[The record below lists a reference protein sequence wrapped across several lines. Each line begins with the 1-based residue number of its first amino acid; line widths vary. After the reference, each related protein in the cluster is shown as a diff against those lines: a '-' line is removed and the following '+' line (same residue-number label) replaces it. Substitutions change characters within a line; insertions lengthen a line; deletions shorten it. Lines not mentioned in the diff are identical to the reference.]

1 MTAAIQSLD
10 RTRLVDFSQLSHREY
25 SAEKGVAALLLM
37 PSNLEIT
44 QAGDRLREESVSPTE
59 TVLDLA
65 PPVVDAPARLD
76 ETGVELKRGAF
87 LNTIAMLASNFRGI
101 FTFLVAR
108 LLGPA
113 ALGIFSVA
121 WSTTDII
128 SKIGV
133 LGLDNAITT
142 FMARSEA
149 VGNRAQSRALFRF
162 AVVLG
167 VAQSIVTAAV
177 VIVALRFF
185 NNRLHVQS
193 QMVSA
198 LALVLCAMPGL
209 ALYRISTAVSRG
221 MKVMQ
226 HDIYSR
232 GMTEPIATTLA
243 FLLALAVGFKESSPE
258 VAAIV
263 GTAASGLIALTLAST
278 LFRHVPAHTDDVSPL
293 GEARSLIAYA
303 STISVYQLINAFI
316 SRLDLLMLGYFV
328 GRAPGVTLATVGVY
342 SAVIGTANGL
352 RKVNQA
358 FNPIF
363 APVVAGMTATGN
375 HHIAAATYARLAQW
389 MLWILLP
396 LVAVM
401 SRAGSRILLIYGP
414 AFWQGGVWLGIVA
427 LASAIN
433 AFVALGETVIMVQR
447 PHLNLLHSSITCAV
461 AAGGLLWS
469 IPRFGVMGAAVGIL
483 LPYIVQGILRYTT
496 LRWVFHWKDS
506 WSDIRPPLIAAGI
519 AIVPALVCRMFMSG
533 IAGQVTSAAAFLVVF
548 GVQWLRHHIHRKDG
562 PDRKSTRLN

>member
-1 MTAAIQSLD
+1 MT
-10 RTRLVDFSQLSHREY
+10 RNV
-25 SAEKGVAALLLM
+25 
-37 PSNLEIT
+37 EIA
-44 QAGDRLREESVSPTE
+44 QACDRLREESERT
-59 TVLDLA
+59 TGGVLDV
-65 PPVVDAPARLD
+65 PPPAEDAPARVD

-87 LNTIAMLASNFRGI
+87 LNTVAMLASNFRGI

-108 LLGPA
+108 MLGPA

-142 FMARSEA
+142 FIARSEA
-149 VGNRAQSRALFRF
+149 VGNRARSRALFRV

-167 VAQSIVTAAV
+167 VAQSVVTAAI
-177 VIVALRFF
+177 VIAALRFF
-185 NNRLHVQS
+185 NNRLHVQP

-243 FLLALAVGFKESSPE
+243 FLLALAVGFKEASPE

-263 GTAASGLIALTLAST
+263 GTAASGLIALALAST
-278 LFRHVPAHTDDVSPL
+278 LFRHIPAHTDDVSPL

-303 STISVYQLINAFI
+303 APISIYQLINAFI
-316 SRLDLLMLGYFV
+316 ARLDLLMLGYFV
-328 GRAPGVTLATVGVY
+328 GRAPGVTLATVGVD

-363 APVVAGMTATGN
+363 APVVAGMTAMGD
-375 HHIAAATYARLAQW
+375 HEIAAATYARLAPW

-396 LVAVM
+396 LVAVL
-401 SRAGSRILLIYGP
+401 SLAGSTILLIYGP
-414 AFWQGGVWLGIVA
+414 AFWQGGQWLGIVA
-427 LASAIN
+427 LASATN
-433 AFVALGETVIMVQR
+433 AFVSLGETVIMVQR
-447 PHLNLLHSSITCAV
+447 PRLNLLHSSITCSV
-461 AAGGLLWS
+461 AAGSLLWL
-469 IPRFGVMGAAVGIL
+469 IPRFGAMGAAFGIL
-483 LPYIVQGILRYTT
+483 LPYVVQGILRYAT
-496 LRWVFHWKDS
+496 LRWVFGWKDS
-506 WSDIRPPLIAAGI
+506 WSDIRPPLVAAGI
-519 AIVPALVCRMFMSG
+519 ALGPALICRAFVGG
-533 IAGQVTSAAAFLVVF
+533 IAGQVTSASVFLIVF
-548 GVQWLRHHIHRKDG
+548 GVQWWQHHIHRKDEH
-562 PDRKSTRLN
+562 P

>member
-1 MTAAIQSLD
+1 MT
-10 RTRLVDFSQLSHREY
+10 
-25 SAEKGVAALLLM
+25 
-37 PSNLEIT
+37 SNIEIA
-44 QAGDRLREESVSPTE
+44 QACDRLREKSVSPTE
-59 TVLDLA
+59 VALNIA
-65 PPVVDAPARLD
+65 PPAVDAPARVD

-87 LNTIAMLASNFRGI
+87 VNTIAMLASNFRGI

-108 LLGPA
+108 MLGPA

-142 FMARSEA
+142 FIARSEA
-149 VGNRAQSRALFRF
+149 LGDHARSRALFRL
-162 AVVLG
+162 AVVLAVVQS
-167 VAQSIVTAAV
+167 VATAAI

-185 NNRLHVQS
+185 NNRFRLQP

-198 LALVLCAMPGL
+198 LAVLLCAMPGV

-232 GMTEPIATTLA
+232 GITEPIVTTLA
-243 FLLALAVGFKESSPE
+243 FLLALAIGFKEFSPE

-263 GTAASGLIALTLAST
+263 GTAASGIIALALASS
-278 LFRHVPAHTDDVSPL
+278 LFRNIPARNDVVSHR
-293 GEARSLIAYA
+293 GEAWRLVAYA
-303 STISVYQLINAFI
+303 APISIYQLINAFI
-316 SRLDLLMLGYFV
+316 ARLDLIMLGYFV
-328 GRAPGVTLATVGVY
+328 GHAPGVTLATVGVY
-342 SAVIGTANGL
+342 GAVVDTANGL

-363 APVVAGMTATGN
+363 APVVAGMTATGD
-375 HHIAAATYARLAQW
+375 HERAAATYARLAQW

-401 SRAGSRILLIYGP
+401 SLAGGTILLIFGP
-414 AFWQGGVWLGIVA
+414 AFRQGGVWLGIVA

-447 PHLNLLHSSITCAV
+447 PRLNLLHSSITCAV
-461 AAGGLLWS
+461 AAGGLLWL
-469 IPRFGVMGAAVGIL
+469 IPRFGVMGASFGIL
-483 LPYIVQGILRYTT
+483 LPYIVQGILRYAT

-506 WSDIRPPLIAAGI
+506 WSDIRPPLIAAVI
-519 AIVPALVCRMFMSG
+519 ALVPALVCRTLLDG
-533 IAGQVTSAAAFLVVF
+533 IVGQVTSAAAFLAVF
-548 GVQWLRHHIHRKDG
+548 GVQWWRHHTHAKHQR
-562 PDRKSTRLN
+562 T

>member
-1 MTAAIQSLD
+1 MMSNI
-10 RTRLVDFSQLSHREY
+10 EI
-25 SAEKGVAALLLM
+25 AEA
-37 PSNLEIT
+37 P
-44 QAGDRLREESVSPTE
+44 DRLRDQLVRTREAT
-59 TVLDLA
+59 LDV
-65 PPVVDAPARLD
+65 PPPAVDAPARVD
-76 ETGVELKRGAF
+76 ETGVQLKRGAF

-142 FMARSEA
+142 FIARSEA
-149 VGNRAQSRALFRF
+149 VGDRARSRSLFHV

-167 VAQSIVTAAV
+167 VVQSVLTAV
-177 VIVALRFF
+177 IVIVALRFL
-185 NNRLHVQS
+185 NGRLHVQP

-232 GMTEPIATTLA
+232 GMAEPITTTLA

-263 GTAASGLIALTLAST
+263 GTAASGLIALALAST
-278 LFRHVPAHTDDVSPL
+278 LFRHMPAHTEVVSPI
-293 GEARSLIAYA
+293 GEARSLLRYA
-303 STISVYQLINAFI
+303 APISIYQLINAFI
-316 SRLDLLMLGYFV
+316 ARLDLIMLGYFV
-328 GRAPGVTLATVGVY
+328 GRAPGVTLATVGIY

-363 APVVAGMTATGN
+363 APVVAGMTATGD
-375 HHIAAATYARLAQW
+375 HEIAAATYARLAQW

-396 LVAVM
+396 LVAVL
-401 SRAGSRILLIYGP
+401 SLAGGTILLIYGP
-414 AFWQGGVWLGIVA
+414 AFRQGGVWL
-427 LASAIN
+427 S
-433 AFVALGETVIMVQR
+433 
-447 PHLNLLHSSITCAV
+447 
-461 AAGGLLWS
+461 
-469 IPRFGVMGAAVGIL
+469 
-483 LPYIVQGILRYTT
+483 
-496 LRWVFHWKDS
+496 
-506 WSDIRPPLIAAGI
+506 
-519 AIVPALVCRMFMSG
+519 
-533 IAGQVTSAAAFLVVF
+533 
-548 GVQWLRHHIHRKDG
+548 
-562 PDRKSTRLN
+562 

>member
-1 MTAAIQSLD
+1 MS
-10 RTRLVDFSQLSHREY
+10 
-25 SAEKGVAALLLM
+25 
-37 PSNLEIT
+37 SNLEIAQT
-44 QAGDRLREESVSPTE
+44 RDRLREESVSPAE
-59 TVLDLA
+59 GMLDVA
-65 PPVVDAPARLD
+65 PPAVDAPARVD
-76 ETGVELKRGAF
+76 RTGVELKRGAY

-121 WSTTDII
+121 WSTTDIM

-142 FMARSEA
+142 FIARSEA
-149 VGNRAQSRALFRF
+149 VGDRARSRTLFRM

-167 VAQSIVTAAV
+167 IAQSIITAGI
-177 VIVALRFF
+177 VIVGLRFF
-185 NNRLHVQS
+185 NNRLHIQP

-209 ALYRISTAVSRG
+209 ALYRISTAISRG

-263 GTAASGLIALTLAST
+263 GTAASGLIALALAST
-278 LFRHVPAHTDDVSPL
+278 LFRHVPPQKEVVSSL
-293 GEARSLIAYA
+293 GEARSLLGYA
-303 STISVYQLINAFI
+303 APISIYQLINAFI
-316 SRLDLLMLGYFV
+316 ARLDLIMLGYFV
-328 GRAPGVTLATVGVY
+328 GRAPGVTLSTVGVY
-342 SAVIGTANGL
+342 SAVIGTADGL

-363 APVVAGMTATGN
+363 APVVAGMTATGD
-375 HHIAAATYARLAQW
+375 HDVAAATYARLAQW

-401 SRAGSRILLIYGP
+401 SLAGGTILLIYGP
-414 AFWQGGVWLGIVA
+414 AFQQGSVWLGIVA

-447 PHLNLLHSSITCAV
+447 PRLNLLHSSITCTV
-461 AAGGLLWS
+461 AGAGLLFL
-469 IPRFGVMGAAVGIL
+469 IPRFGVMGAAFGIL
-483 LPYIVQGILRYTT
+483 LPYLVQGTLRYVT

-506 WSDIRPPLIAAGI
+506 WSDIRPPLVAAGI
-519 AIVPALVCRMFMSG
+519 ALVPAIVCRIFLG
-533 IAGQVTSAAAFLVVF
+533 CIVGQVAIAAVFLTVF
-548 GVQWLRHHIHRKDG
+548 GVQWWRHHTH
-562 PDRKSTRLN
+562 

>member
-1 MTAAIQSLD
+1 MTDKIA
-10 RTRLVDFSQLSHREY
+10 T
-25 SAEKGVAALLLM
+25 G
-37 PSNLEIT
+37 
-44 QAGDRLREESVSPTE
+44 QASDRLGKKSVSPRE
-59 TVLDLA
+59 VALDVA
-65 PPVVDAPARLD
+65 PPVVDAPARVD
-76 ETGVELKRGAF
+76 QTGVELKRGAF

-101 FTFLVAR
+101 FSFLVAR

-142 FMARSEA
+142 FIARSEA
-149 VGNRAQSRALFRF
+149 VGNRARSRALFRI

-167 VAQSIVTAAV
+167 VAQSVVTAAI
-177 VIVALRFF
+177 VIMALRFF
-185 NNRLHVQS
+185 NNRLHVQP
-193 QMVSA
+193 QVVSA

-232 GMTEPIATTLA
+232 GMTEPIVTTLA
-243 FLLALAVGFKESSPE
+243 FLLAVAVGFKESSPE

-263 GTAASGLIALTLAST
+263 GTAASGVVALVLAST
-278 LFRHVPAHTDDVSPL
+278 LFRHVPAQAHVVSL
-293 GEARSLIAYA
+293 FREARRLVGYA
-303 STISVYQLINAFI
+303 APISIYQLINAFI

-363 APVVAGMTATGN
+363 APVVAGMTATGD
-375 HHIAAATYARLAQW
+375 HEIAAATYARLAQW

-396 LVAVM
+396 LVGVL
-401 SRAGSRILLIYGP
+401 SLAGSTILLIYGP
-414 AFWQGGVWLGIVA
+414 AFWQGGQWLGIVA
-427 LASAIN
+427 LASATN
-433 AFVALGETVIMVQR
+433 AFVSLGETVIMVQR
-447 PHLNLLHSSITCAV
+447 PHLNLLHSVDHLRGRICRVILVDSTLWTVGRCSRYSPAV
-461 AAGGLLWS
+461 CRSRNSAL
-469 IPRFGVMGAAVGIL
+469 RHAAVGISL
-483 LPYIVQGILRYTT
+483 ERFLERHSPAADCRRHRDCSRSDLSRISKWRCRTSNERRHFPGDLRGSMVAASYPSQGRSCLARSKDVPGVFEKCNRFVVVVLTAVRHIVQ
-496 LRWVFHWKDS
+496 
-506 WSDIRPPLIAAGI
+506 
-519 AIVPALVCRMFMSG
+519 
-533 IAGQVTSAAAFLVVF
+533 
-548 GVQWLRHHIHRKDG
+548 
-562 PDRKSTRLN
+562 

>member
-1 MTAAIQSLD
+1 MTPNI
-10 RTRLVDFSQLSHREY
+10 
-25 SAEKGVAALLLM
+25 
-37 PSNLEIT
+37 EIT
-44 QAGDRLREESVSPTE
+44 QAPDRLREQSASSREAM
-59 TVLDLA
+59 LDV
-65 PPVVDAPARLD
+65 PPPAADAPARVD

-108 LLGPA
+108 ILGPA
-113 ALGIFSVA
+113 ALGVFSVA

-133 LGLDNAITT
+133 LGLDNAITA
-142 FMARSEA
+142 FIARSEA
-149 VGNRAQSRALFRF
+149 VGDRARSRSLFRI

-167 VAQSIVTAAV
+167 VAQSMVTAAI

-185 NNRLHVQS
+185 NNRLHVQP

-232 GMTEPIATTLA
+232 GMTEPIATTFA
-243 FLLALAVGFKESSPE
+243 FLLAVAVGFKESSPE
-258 VAAIV
+258 VAAII
-263 GTAASGLIALTLAST
+263 GTAASGLIALRLAST
-278 LFRHVPAHTDDVSPL
+278 LFRNLPVQRTAVSPV
-293 GEARSLIAYA
+293 GEARSLLAYSA
-303 STISVYQLINAFI
+303 PISIYQLINAFI
-316 SRLDLLMLGYFV
+316 ARLDLIMLGYFV
-328 GRAPGVTLATVGVY
+328 GRAPGVTLSTVGIY

-363 APVVAGMTATGN
+363 APVVAGMTATGD
-375 HHIAAATYARLAQW
+375 HETAAATYARLAQW

-396 LVAVM
+396 LVAVL
-401 SRAGSRILLIYGP
+401 SLAGSTILLIYGP
-414 AFWQGGVWLGIVA
+414 AFRQGGVWLGIVA

-447 PHLNLLHSSITCAV
+447 PHLNLLHSSITCTV
-461 AAGGLLWS
+461 AAAGLLWL
-469 IPRFGVMGAAVGIL
+469 IPRFGVMGAAFGIL
-483 LPYIVQGILRYTT
+483 LPYLVQGILRYAT

-506 WSDIRPPLIAAGI
+506 WSDIRPPLVAAGI
-519 AIVPALVCRMFMSG
+519 ALVPAIVCRVSLDG
-533 IAGQVTSAAAFLVVF
+533 IVGQVTSAAAFLAVF
-548 GVQWLRHHIHRKDG
+548 GVQWWRHHVHRKDE
-562 PDRKSTRLN
+562 RA

>member
-1 MTAAIQSLD
+1 MRYNIEIAQACDRRRNGSVITTEGTLD
-10 RTRLVDFSQLSHREY
+10 
-25 SAEKGVAALLLM
+25 
-37 PSNLEIT
+37 I
-44 QAGDRLREESVSPTE
+44 
-59 TVLDLA
+59 
-65 PPVVDAPARLD
+65 PPPAMDAPARVD

-142 FMARSEA
+142 FIARSEA
-149 VGNRAQSRALFRF
+149 VGDRARSRALFRV

-167 VAQSIVTAAV
+167 IAQSIVTAVV
-177 VIVALRFF
+177 VILGLRFF

-209 ALYRISTAVSRG
+209 ALYRISTAISRG

-258 VAAIV
+258 VAAIL
-263 GTAASGLIALTLAST
+263 GTAISGITALVLASS
-278 LFRHVPAHTDDVSPL
+278 LFRHEPTRAGLVSPVV
-293 GEARSLIAYA
+293 EAKSLIAYA
-303 STISVYQLINAFI
+303 APISVYQLINAFI
-316 SRLDLLMLGYFV
+316 ARLDLILLGYFV

-363 APVVAGMTATGN
+363 APVVAGMTATGD
-375 HHIAAATYARLAQW
+375 HHIASATYARLAQW

-396 LVAVM
+396 LVAVL
-401 SRAGSRILLIYGP
+401 SLAGSTILLIYGP
-414 AFWQGGVWLGIVA
+414 AFWQGGLWLGIVA
-427 LASAIN
+427 LASATN
-433 AFVALGETVIMVQR
+433 AFVSLGETVIMVQR
-447 PHLNLLHSSITCAV
+447 PHLNLLHSSITCVV
-461 AAGGLLWS
+461 AFAGLLWL
-469 IPRFGVMGAAVGIL
+469 IPRFGPLGAAVGIL
-483 LPYIVQGILRYTT
+483 LPYIVQGILRYAT

-506 WSDIRPPLIAAGI
+506 WRDISSPLIAAGI
-519 AIVPALVCRMFMSG
+519 AIIPALICRGFLSG
-533 IAGQVTSAAAFLVVF
+533 AVGQVTSAAVFLAVF
-548 GVQWLRHHIHRKDG
+548 GVQWWRHHSHRKDER
-562 PDRKSTRLN
+562 P

>member
-1 MTAAIQSLD
+1 MYN
-10 RTRLVDFSQLSHREY
+10 V
-25 SAEKGVAALLLM
+25 
-37 PSNLEIT
+37 EIA
-44 QAGDRLREESVSPTE
+44 QGNDRLRKESASAME
-59 TVLDLA
+59 AALDVGPL
-65 PPVVDAPARLD
+65 VVDAPARVD

-142 FMARSEA
+142 FIARSEA
-149 VGNRAQSRALFRF
+149 VGNRARSRALFRV

-167 VAQSIVTAAV
+167 VVQSVVTAAI

-185 NNRLHVQS
+185 NNRLHLQP

-232 GMTEPIATTLA
+232 GMTEPIVTTLA
-243 FLLALAVGFKESSPE
+243 FLLAVAVGFNESSPE

-263 GTAASGLIALTLAST
+263 GTVASGLVALALAST
-278 LFRHVPAHTDDVSPL
+278 LFRHVPAQENVSPFR
-293 GEARSLIAYA
+293 EARSLVGYA
-303 STISVYQLINAFI
+303 APISIYQLINAFI

-352 RKVNQA
+352 RKVNQT

-363 APVVAGMTATGN
+363 APVVAGMTATGD
-375 HHIAAATYARLAQW
+375 HQIAAATYARLAQW

-396 LVAVM
+396 LVAVL
-401 SRAGSRILLIYGP
+401 SLAGGTILLIYGP
-414 AFWQGGVWLGIVA
+414 SFQQGGAWLGIVA
-427 LASAIN
+427 LASATN
-433 AFVALGETVIMVQR
+433 AFVSLGETVIMVQR

-461 AAGGLLWS
+461 AAGGLLWL
-469 IPRFGVMGAAVGIL
+469 IPRFGAMGAAVGIL
-483 LPYIVQGILRYTT
+483 LPISS
-496 LRWVFHWKDS
+496 KAS
-506 WSDIRPPLIAAGI
+506 
-519 AIVPALVCRMFMSG
+519 
-533 IAGQVTSAAAFLVVF
+533 
-548 GVQWLRHHIHRKDG
+548 
-562 PDRKSTRLN
+562 

>member
-1 MTAAIQSLD
+1 MT
-10 RTRLVDFSQLSHREY
+10 
-25 SAEKGVAALLLM
+25 
-37 PSNLEIT
+37 PNLEIAP
-44 QAGDRLREESVSPTE
+44 AGDRLREEPIRAAE
-59 TVLDLA
+59 IALDVA
-65 PPVVDAPARLD
+65 PPVVDAPARVD

-142 FMARSEA
+142 FIARSEA
-149 VGNRAQSRALFRF
+149 VGDRARSRSLFHV

-167 VAQSIVTAAV
+167 VVQSVLTAV
-177 VIVALRFF
+177 IVIVALRFL
-185 NNRLHVQS
+185 NGRLHVQP

-198 LALVLCAMPGL
+198 LTLVLCAMPGL
-209 ALYRISTAVSRG
+209 ALYRICTAISRG

-226 HDIYSR
+226 HDIFSR
-232 GMTEPIATTLA
+232 GIAEPVATTLA
-243 FLLALAVGFKESSPE
+243 FLLAIAVGFNTSSPE
-258 VAAIV
+258 VAAIL
-263 GTAASGLIALTLAST
+263 GTAISGITALVLASS
-278 LFRHVPAHTDDVSPL
+278 LFRGHSAHGTSL
-293 GEARSLIAYA
+293 STFGEAKSLIAYA
-303 STISVYQLINAFI
+303 APISIYQLINAFI
-316 SRLDLLMLGYFV
+316 ARLDLLLLGYFV

-363 APVVAGMTATGN
+363 APVVAGMTATGD
-375 HHIAAATYARLAQW
+375 HEIAAATYARLAQW

-401 SRAGSRILLIYGP
+401 SLAGSTILLIYGP
-414 AFWQGGVWLGIVA
+414 AFRQGGVWLGIVA

-433 AFVALGETVIMVQR
+433 AFVALGETVIMVRR
-447 PHLNLLHSSITCAV
+447 PHLNLLHSSIMCAV
-461 AAGGLLWS
+461 AAGGLLWL
-469 IPRFGVMGAAVGIL
+469 IPRFGAMGAAFGIL
-483 LPYIVQGILRYTT
+483 LPYVVQGFLRYAT
-496 LRWVFHWKDS
+496 LRWVFGWRDS
-506 WSDIRPPLIAAGI
+506 WSDIRPPLVAAGI
-519 AIVPALVCRMFMSG
+519 ALVPALVCRAFLGG
-533 IAGQVTSAAAFLVVF
+533 IVGQVISAAAFLAVF
-548 GVQWLRHHIHRKDG
+548 GVHWWRHHTHRKDER
-562 PDRKSTRLN
+562 P